1 MNSSGFLFVRGT
13 ISLELTVC
21 KSKMFV
27 QLFLGS
33 GFELTVN
40 PTSDKGSITEEM
52 LPHIKN
58 TVPNALKLPKRHN
71 KDDSARFMLPLL
83 KGQIFL

>member
-1 MNSSGFLFVRGT
+1 MRGK
-13 ISLELTVC
+13 IFLELTLH
-21 KSKMFV
+21 KSKMFFL
-27 QLFLGS
+27 QLTLFLGS

-71 KDDSARFMLPLL
+71 KDNSARFMLPLL